1 MEYKLENLEEN
12 KYSLSGDSKYIKK
25 KILKFFN
32 RSNIVEF
39 KVHEIE
45 IVEYITVNFDANS
58 DQINKLKKLLKRL
71 K

>member
-1 MEYKLENLEEN
+1 MEYKLENLEGN
-12 KYSLSGDSKYIKK
+12 KYILSGDSKYVKK
-25 KILKFFN
+25 KILKLFN

-45 IVEYITVNFDANS
+45 IVEYITVNFDANL
-58 DQINKLKKLLKRL
+58 DQMTKLKKLLKRL